1 MGRTGGMMKTRDKI
15 LSCAQRLFSEE
26 GFDKVSTKRIAKEA
40 ECNEVTI
47 FRLFGTKNRVLEE
60 IINKFVE
67 ESKIIRSLHES
78 LTGELEQDIA
88 KSILLYQ
95 NFLHQHEIIFRLQ
108 LKLSD
113 SENQKFLRTID
124 FKNYL
129 VDHFIGV
136 FHEHKIHYSPETF
149 VNDMLS
155 SVMGSFLLKIL
166 TQGKF
171 TGERDGHFLSEKI
184 KFYQNSI
191 NQYKKTE

>member
-1 MGRTGGMMKTRDKI
+1 MKTRDKI
-15 LSCAQRLFSEE
+15 LDCAQRLFSKE
-26 GFDKVSTKRIAKEA
+26 GFDKISTKRIAKEA
-40 ECNEVTI
+40 EYNEVTI
-47 FRLFGTKNRVLEE
+47 FRLFGTKDRVLEE

-113 SENQKFLRTID
+113 NDNQKFLRTID

-136 FHEHKIHYSPETF
+136 FHEHRVNYSPEIF

-155 SVMGSFLLKIL
+155 SIMGSFLLKIL

-184 KFYQNSI
+184 RFYQNSI
-191 NQYKKTE
+191 NQYKESK